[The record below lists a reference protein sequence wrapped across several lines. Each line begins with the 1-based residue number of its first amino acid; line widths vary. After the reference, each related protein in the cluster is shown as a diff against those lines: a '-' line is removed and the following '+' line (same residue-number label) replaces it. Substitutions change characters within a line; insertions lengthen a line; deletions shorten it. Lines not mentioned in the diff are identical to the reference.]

1 MSSFIYEI
9 GATLAARVFAMVGP
23 FAVSVIT
30 ARVLGPE
37 ERGRYF
43 LVLALAQ
50 IGAQIGNLGLQSSN
64 TYLVAKKHELVG
76 QLLANSLFVSA
87 IVVPVVTLLLALV
100 FGWPDLLGLQTFLGG
115 SLGPIALTAAIIS
128 PLMVISLYVSNLA
141 IGVGRVQLFNGMTI
155 AYSLAAIAAASIVAA
170 AGGSTFLF
178 LIATAIAVAIPA
190 MMAAQR
196 LLSGRAFRL
205 KFDYQLFRRGVGFA
219 AKTYMATM
227 LSFVMTR
234 VGVFAL
240 QHQGDFDEIGQ
251 FSVAMQLA
259 DGLTMLPS
267 TVGILLFPALIR
279 AENHQRRPAM
289 WRAFWGLGA
298 IMLVVLCVVG
308 VLAPWLIPLLFGQAF
323 TRAVILTQAML
334 PSIMIVSLIS
344 VLSQYLSAE
353 GFPVTQVL
361 AWLVGLVVQTALSYW
376 LAAKWGGVGVSL
388 ATTISGLL
396 VFALLMLETFSRKRR
411 EIRYDA
417 A

>member
-9 GATLAARVFAMVGP
+9 GTTLAARIFAMLGP
-23 FAVSVIT
+23 FAVSIIT

-43 LVLALAQ
+43 LILAIAQ

-76 QLLANSLFVSA
+76 PLFANSLFVSA
-87 IVVPVVTLLLALV
+87 TVAPVLTLLLALV
-100 FGWPDLLGLQTFLGG
+100 FGWPEFLGLQNFLGG
-115 SLGPIALTAAIIS
+115 SLGPVALTAAIIS
-128 PLMVISLYVSNLA
+128 PLMVISLYISNLA
-141 IGVGRVQLFNGMTI
+141 IGVGRVKLFNGMTI
-155 AYSLAAIAAASIVAA
+155 AYSLAAIAAASIVSA

-190 MMAAQR
+190 MLGAHR
-196 LLSGRAFRL
+196 LLRGHSFRL
-205 KFDYQLFRRGVGFA
+205 KFDYQLFRSGVAFA
-219 AKTYMATM
+219 VKTYLATM
-227 LSFVMTR
+227 LGFVMMR

-240 QHQGDFDEIGQ
+240 QHQGDFEEIGQ

-267 TVGILLFPALIR
+267 TVGILLFPVLIR
-279 AENHQRRPAM
+279 AEDHQRRPAM

-298 IMLVVLCVVG
+298 IMLVVLSVVG

-323 TRAVILTQAML
+323 TRAITLTQVML
-334 PSIMIVSLIS
+334 PSIMIISLIS

-353 GFPVTQVL
+353 GFPITQVL
-361 AWLVGLVVQTALSYW
+361 AWLVGLLVQTALSYW

-388 ATTISGLL
+388 AITISGSL
-396 VFALLMLETFSRKRR
+396 VFALLLLETFSRKWRK
-411 EIRYDA
+411 IR
-417 A
+417 